1 MSENW
6 AVIGI
11 DGGLSG
17 AMVAVD
23 ESLRVVA
30 YRDMPVI
37 EDVKR
42 TKKRKGPK
50 AGQVVTTTK
59 RRFDTRGIWQALWEM
74 AGELSRDRKEPYRLF
89 AVLEL
94 AQAMP
99 QQGVSSTFKTGQGFG
114 LVEMAL
120 VGVGIGYEIV
130 KPSDWMKAVLK
141 NTSGDS
147 TKAKSLTLAS
157 RLFPDLPLKT
167 PKGKKLTL
175 DGRSDASLI
184 ALYGLRHLLHVDP
197 PETPRVKG
205 SGRSP
210 VKRTPFKRKVS

>member
-23 ESLRVVA
+23 ESLQVVA

-37 EDVKR
+37 EDVKH

-50 AGQVVTTTK
+50 AGQTVTTTK

-141 NTSGDS
+141 NTSGDT
-147 TKAKSLTLAS
+147 TKVKSLTLAS
-157 RLFPDLPLKT
+157 RLFPNLPLKT
-167 PKGKKLTL
+167 PRGKKLTL
-175 DGRSDASLI
+175 DGRSDAALI
-184 ALYGLRHLLHVDP
+184 ALYGLRHLLNAVDEP
-197 PETPRVKG
+197 PPPKKKTAKKI
-205 SGRSP
+205 
-210 VKRTPFKRKVS
+210 KRTPFKRKEP